1 MAWYDEVFRTKTRT
15 ESSVEGVDL
24 TKYRTTYK
32 HLTIVDDRRR
42 STRVQERRMTVGVS
56 VQYDLHVDNSE

>member
-1 MAWYDEVFRTKTRT
+1 MVRRGVPDKDTDRVFGRRCRPDEVQDH
-15 ESSVEGVDL
+15 VQA
-24 TKYRTTYK
+24 RTT
-32 HLTIVDDRRR
+32 VDDRRR